1 MNLQRIFHFLKRNL
15 TQEPFLINR
24 IFVSIYIIYNKV
36 STYNSFISK
45 YIIRND
51 EEGYEEFNE
60 VIAYL
65 YKLQIDKLNL
75 EDMIKLFEF
84 VISPSDR
91 IVTGAI
97 YTPSKIRKRILENC
111 LGNRQDLSSVR
122 VADIACGCGGFLMDV
137 AKYIHKKTGKSYHRI
152 YQENI
157 YGVDIQAYSIER
169 CKILLNLL
177 AISEGECTDFEF
189 NLLNTDTLN
198 FHMKGWNPLF
208 SKFDVIVGNPP
219 YVCGRNMED
228 GTKEKTKMYDVC
240 NSGSTDLY
248 IPFFQIAVEMLKDDG
263 MMGYITMNTFL
274 KSLNAREL
282 RKFFM
287 DNGFEIK
294 IIDFRGHQ
302 IFQGRSTYTCLFFI
316 RKTRTG
322 MLHYYCDEKAELKKR
337 VNFSVIRY
345 SMLDAD
351 KGWNLNEYEISATIE
366 STGIPLAKYCQ
377 SRHGIATL
385 SNKTYIFGPIS
396 DDDDFFYL
404 ETSDGVYPIEREIC
418 KDIVNSNKL
427 NTDKC
432 LDDIKYKVIFP
443 YQIQGRKAVLIDE
456 SDMRKNYP
464 MAYAY
469 LVSQREVL
477 AGRDK
482 GKGRDYPVWYE
493 YGRTQSLVMPA
504 VKMFFPKIANKP
516 LHCVIVN
523 DPNLWLYNGM
533 AFVGDDERKMK
544 VLQKILESSIF
555 WNYVVANSKPYSSG
569 YYSLNGSNIKNFGI
583 PNFSEQE
590 ENDLL
595 QLQNKEQIDEWL
607 HNFYPFA

>member
-1 MNLQRIFHFLKRNL
+1 MLKRIFPFLKRNL
-15 TQEPFLINR
+15 TQDPLLINR
-24 IFVSIYIIYNKV
+24 IFVTLYITYNNV
-36 STYNSFISK
+36 STYNSFVSR
-45 YIIRND
+45 YIINNGD
-51 EEGYEEFNE
+51 ED
-60 VIAYL
+60 
-65 YKLQIDKLNL
+65 YKVLRQVLDFLEKQSVSKLDL

-97 YTPSKIRKRILENC
+97 YTPSRIRKRIIENC
-111 LGNRQDLSSVR
+111 LSKQQNLSSIR

-137 AKYIHKKTGKSYHRI
+137 AKYINKKTGKSYHHI

-157 YGVDIQAYSIER
+157 YGIDIQSFSIER

-177 AISEGECTDFEF
+177 AISEGESKDFEF

-198 FHMKGWNPLF
+198 FHMKGWNPSF
-208 SKFDVIVGNPP
+208 RNFDVVVGNPP

-263 MMGYITMNTFL
+263 VLGYITMNTFL

-302 IFQGRSTYTCLFFI
+302 IFQGKSTYTCLFFL
-316 RKTRTG
+316 RKTQTG
-322 MLHYYCDEKAELKKR
+322 MLHYYCDEKAELKKQIK
-337 VNFSVIRY
+337 FSAIQY

-351 KGWNLNEYEISATIE
+351 KGWNLNKYKISNTIE
-366 STGIPLAKYCQ
+366 SVGIPLAKYCQ

-385 SNKTYIFGPIS
+385 SNKTYIFSPIRE
-396 DDDDFFYL
+396 DDDFFYL
-404 ETSDGVYPIEREIC
+404 EKNDIVYSIEREMC

-427 NTDKC
+427 NSDKC
-432 LDDIKYKVIFP
+432 LNDIKHKVIFP
-443 YQIQGRKAVLIDE
+443 YQILDGKAVLIDE
-456 SDMRKNYP
+456 DHMRRNYP
-464 MAYAY
+464 MAFAY
-469 LVSQREVL
+469 LASQKEVL

-482 GKGRDYPVWYE
+482 GKGSDYPVWYA
-493 YGRTQSLVMPA
+493 YGRTQSLIMPA

-516 LHCVIVN
+516 LRCVIAN

-544 VLQKILESSIF
+544 VLQKILESRIF

-569 YYSLNGSNIKNFGI
+569 YYSLNGANIKNFGI
-583 PNFSEQE
+583 PYFTENE

-595 QLQNKEQIDEWL
+595 QLQNKDDINEWL
-607 HNFYPFA
+607 CRYYK

>member
-1 MNLQRIFHFLKRNL
+1 MLQHIFPFLKRNL
-15 TQEPFLINR
+15 TQDPLLINR
-24 IFVSIYIIYNKV
+24 IFVSLYIIYNKV
-36 STYNSFISK
+36 STYNSIIGR
-45 YIIRND
+45 YIINGD
-51 EEGYEEFNE
+51 DKDYELLGQVLIFLEKQG
-60 VIAYL
+60 I
-65 YKLQIDKLNL
+65 KKIDL

-97 YTPSKIRKRILENC
+97 YTPYKIRRRILENC
-111 LGNRQDLSSVR
+111 LGNQSDLFSIR

-137 AKYIHKKTGKSYHRI
+137 AKYIHKKTGKSYQHI
-152 YQENI
+152 YRENI
-157 YGVDIQAYSIER
+157 FGIDIQSYSIER

-177 AISEGECTDFEF
+177 AISEGENSEFEF
-189 NLLNTDTLN
+189 NLLNADTLD
-198 FHMKGWNPLF
+198 FHSGGWNPAF
-208 SKFDVIVGNPP
+208 NDFDVVVGNPP
-219 YVCGRNMED
+219 YVCGRNM
-228 GTKEKTKMYDVC
+228 GNATKEKTKMYDVC

-248 IPFFQIAVEMLKDDG
+248 IPFFQIAVEMLKEDG

-282 RKFFM
+282 RSFFM
-287 DNGFEIK
+287 NSGFDIQ

-302 IFQGRSTYTCLFFI
+302 IFQGKSTYTCLFFL
-316 RKTRTG
+316 RKTQTG

-337 VNFSVIRY
+337 VNFSTIRY

-351 KGWNLNEYEISATIE
+351 KGWNLNEHETSNIIE
-366 STGIPLAKYCQ
+366 SVGVQLAKYCQ

-385 SNKTYIFGPIS
+385 SNKTYIFNPIRVS
-396 DDDDFFYL
+396 GDFFYL
-404 ETSDGVYPIEREIC
+404 EKDNMEYPIEREIC

-427 NTDKC
+427 NSDKC
-432 LDDIKYKVIFP
+432 LNDIKHKVIFP
-443 YQIQGRKAVLIDE
+443 YQIQDGKAVLIDE
-456 SDMRKNYP
+456 DDMRRKYP

-477 AGRDK
+477 AERDK
-482 GKGRDYPVWYE
+482 GKGRDYPVWYA

-523 DPNLWLYNGM
+523 DSNLWLYNGM
-533 AFVGDDERKMK
+533 AFVGDDERKMM

-569 YYSLNGSNIKNFGI
+569 YYSLNGANIKNFGI
-583 PNFSEQE
+583 PKFSEGE
-590 ENDLL
+590 ENELL
-595 QLQNKEQIDEWL
+595 LLQNKEDIDKWL
-607 HNFYPFA
+607 CRFYKLA

>member
-1 MNLQRIFHFLKRNL
+1 MLQRIFPFLKRNL
-15 TQEPFLINR
+15 TQDPLLINR
-24 IFVSIYIIYNKV
+24 IFVTLYVTYNNV
-36 STYNSFISK
+36 SNYNSFVSR
-45 YIIRND
+45 YIINNGD
-51 EEGYEEFNE
+51 EDYEVLRQVLDFLEKQS
-60 VIAYL
+60 VR
-65 YKLQIDKLNL
+65 KLDL

-111 LGNRQDLSSVR
+111 LSKQQNLSSIR

-137 AKYIHKKTGKSYHRI
+137 AKYIHKKTGRSYLLV

-157 YGVDIQAYSIER
+157 FGIDIQSYSIER

-177 AISEGECTDFEF
+177 AISEGECSEFEF
-189 NLLNTDTLN
+189 NLLNADTLD
-198 FHMKGWNPLF
+198 FHSEGWNTAF
-208 SKFDVIVGNPP
+208 NDFDVIVGNPP

-228 GTKEKTKMYDVC
+228 ETKEKTKMYEVC
-240 NSGSTDLY
+240 NAGSTDLY
-248 IPFFQIAVEMLKDDG
+248 IPFFQIAVEMLKNDG
-263 MMGYITMNTFL
+263 VMGYITMNTFL

-302 IFQGRSTYTCLFFI
+302 IFQGKSTYTCLFFL
-316 RKTRTG
+316 RKTQTG
-322 MLHYYCDEKAELKKR
+322 MLHYYCDEKAELKNQVK
-337 VNFSVIRY
+337 FSAIKY

-351 KGWNLNEYEISATIE
+351 KGWNLNEYKISNAIE
-366 STGIPLAKYCQ
+366 SVGIPLAKYCQ

-385 SNKTYIFGPIS
+385 SNKTYIFSPIRE
-396 DDDDFFYL
+396 DDDFFYL
-404 ETSDGVYPIEREIC
+404 ETSDIVYSIERGIC

-427 NTDKC
+427 NSDKS
-432 LDDIKYKVIFP
+432 LDDIKHKVIFP
-443 YQIQGRKAVLIDE
+443 YQILDGKAVLIDE
-456 SDMRKNYP
+456 DDMRRNFP
-464 MAYAY
+464 MAFAY
-469 LVSQREVL
+469 LASQKEVL
-477 AGRDK
+477 AERDK
-482 GKGRDYPVWYE
+482 GKGRDYPVWYA
-493 YGRTQSLVMPA
+493 YGRTQSLIMPA

-516 LHCVIVN
+516 LRCVIVN

-544 VLQKILESSIF
+544 ILQKILESSIF

-569 YYSLNGSNIKNFGI
+569 YYSLNGANIKNFGI
-583 PNFSEQE
+583 PYFSENE

-595 QLQNKEQIDEWL
+595 QLQNKDDINEWL
-607 HNFYPFA
+607 CRYYK

>member
-1 MNLQRIFHFLKRNL
+1 MLQRIFPFLKRNL
-15 TQEPFLINR
+15 TQDPLLVNR
-24 IFVSIYIIYNKV
+24 IFVSLYIIYNKV
-36 STYNSFISK
+36 SAGNNFIGRFF
-45 YIIRND
+45 I
-51 EEGYEEFNE
+51 NE
-60 VIAYL
+60 YDKDNEIFRQVLAFL
-65 YKLQIDKLNL
+65 ENQGVRKIDL

-97 YTPSKIRKRILENC
+97 YTPRKIRKRILESC
-111 LGNRQDLSSVR
+111 LSNHKDLSSIR

-137 AKYIHKKTGKSYHRI
+137 AKYIHKKTGKSYQHI
-152 YQENI
+152 YRENI
-157 YGVDIQAYSIER
+157 FGIDIQSYSIER

-177 AISEGECTDFEF
+177 AISEGENSELEF
-189 NLLNTDTLN
+189 NLLNADTLD
-198 FHMKGWNPLF
+198 FHSGGWNPAF
-208 SKFDVIVGNPP
+208 NDFDVVVGNPP
-219 YVCGRNMED
+219 YVCGRNM
-228 GTKEKTKMYDVC
+228 GNATKEKTKMYDVC

-248 IPFFQIAVEMLKDDG
+248 IPFFQIAVEMLKENG

-282 RKFFM
+282 RSFFM
-287 DNGFEIK
+287 NSGFDIQ

-302 IFQGRSTYTCLFFI
+302 IFQGKSTYTCLFFL
-316 RKTRTG
+316 RKTQTG
-322 MLHYYCDEKAELKKR
+322 MLHYYCDEKAELKKH
-337 VNFSVIRY
+337 VNFSTIRY

-351 KGWNLNEYEISATIE
+351 KGWNLNEHKTSNIIE
-366 STGIPLAKYCQ
+366 SVGVPLAKYCQ

-385 SNKTYIFGPIS
+385 SNKTYIFNAIRVSG
-396 DDDDFFYL
+396 DFFYL
-404 ETSDGVYPIEREIC
+404 EKDNMEYPIEREIC

-427 NTDKC
+427 NSDKC
-432 LDDIKYKVIFP
+432 LNDIKHKVIFP
-443 YQIQGRKAVLIDE
+443 YQIQDGKAVLIDE
-456 SDMRKNYP
+456 DDMRRKYP

-469 LVSQREVL
+469 LVSQREIL

-482 GKGRDYPVWYE
+482 GKGGDYPVWYA

-523 DPNLWLYNGM
+523 DSNLWLYNGM
-533 AFVGDDERKMK
+533 AFVGDDERKMM

-569 YYSLNGSNIKNFGI
+569 YYSLNGANIKNFGI
-583 PNFSEQE
+583 PKFSEGE
-590 ENDLL
+590 ENELLLL
-595 QLQNKEQIDEWL
+595 QNREDIDKWL
-607 HNFYPFA
+607 CRFYKLA

>member
-1 MNLQRIFHFLKRNL
+1 MLQRIFPFLKRNL
-15 TQEPFLINR
+15 TQDPLLINR
-24 IFVSIYIIYNKV
+24 IFVTLYVTYNNV
-36 STYNSFISK
+36 SNYNSFVSR
-45 YIIRND
+45 YIINNGD
-51 EEGYEEFNE
+51 EDYEVLRQVLDFLEKQS
-60 VIAYL
+60 VR
-65 YKLQIDKLNL
+65 KLDL

-97 YTPSKIRKRILENC
+97 YTPSRIRKRILENC
-111 LGNRQDLSSVR
+111 LSKQQNLSSIR

-137 AKYIHKKTGKSYHRI
+137 AKYIHKKTGKSYLLV

-157 YGVDIQAYSIER
+157 FGIDIQSYSIER

-177 AISEGECTDFEF
+177 AISEGECSEFEF
-189 NLLNTDTLN
+189 NLLNADTLD
-198 FHMKGWNPLF
+198 FHSEGWNTAF
-208 SKFDVIVGNPP
+208 NDFDVIVGNPP

-228 GTKEKTKMYDVC
+228 GTKEKTKMYEVC
-240 NSGSTDLY
+240 NAGSTDLY
-248 IPFFQIAVEMLKDDG
+248 IPFFQIAVEMLKNDG
-263 MMGYITMNTFL
+263 VMGYITMNTFL

-302 IFQGRSTYTCLFFI
+302 IFQGKSTYTCLFFL
-316 RKTRTG
+316 RKTQTG
-322 MLHYYCDEKAELKKR
+322 MLHYYCDEKAELKNQVK
-337 VNFSVIRY
+337 FSAIKY

-351 KGWNLNEYEISATIE
+351 KGWNLNEYKISNAIE
-366 STGIPLAKYCQ
+366 SVGIPLAKYCQ

-385 SNKTYIFGPIS
+385 SNKTYIFSPIRE
-396 DDDDFFYL
+396 DDDFFYL
-404 ETSDGVYPIEREIC
+404 ETSDIVYSIERGIC

-427 NTDKC
+427 NSDKS
-432 LDDIKYKVIFP
+432 LDDIKHKVIFP
-443 YQIQGRKAVLIDE
+443 YQILDGKAVLIDE
-456 SDMRKNYP
+456 DDMRRNFP
-464 MAYAY
+464 MAFAY
-469 LVSQREVL
+469 LASQKEVL
-477 AGRDK
+477 AERDK
-482 GKGRDYPVWYE
+482 GKGRDYPVWYA
-493 YGRTQSLVMPA
+493 YGRTQSLIMPA

-516 LHCVIVN
+516 LRCVIVN

-544 VLQKILESSIF
+544 ILQKILESSIF

-569 YYSLNGSNIKNFGI
+569 YYSLNGANIKNFGI
-583 PNFSEQE
+583 PYFSENE

-595 QLQNKEQIDEWL
+595 QLQNKDDINEWL
-607 HNFYPFA
+607 CRYYK

>member
-1 MNLQRIFHFLKRNL
+1 MLQRIFPFLKRNL
-15 TQEPFLINR
+15 TQDPLLINR
-24 IFVSIYIIYNKV
+24 IFVSLYIIYNKV
-36 STYNSFISK
+36 STYNNIIGR
-45 YIIRND
+45 YIIND
-51 EEGYEEFNE
+51 DDYDYDLLGQVLNFLEKQE
-60 VIAYL
+60 I
-65 YKLQIDKLNL
+65 KKIDL

-97 YTPSKIRKRILENC
+97 YTPRKIRKRILESC
-111 LGNRQDLSSVR
+111 LSNHKDLSSIR

-137 AKYIHKKTGKSYHRI
+137 AKYIHKKTGKSYQHI
-152 YQENI
+152 YRENI
-157 YGVDIQAYSIER
+157 FGIDIQSYSIER

-177 AISEGECTDFEF
+177 AISEGENSELEF
-189 NLLNTDTLN
+189 NLLNADTLD
-198 FHMKGWNPLF
+198 FHSGGWNPAF
-208 SKFDVIVGNPP
+208 NDFDVVVGNPP
-219 YVCGRNMED
+219 YVCGRNM
-228 GTKEKTKMYDVC
+228 GNTTKEKTKMYDVC

-248 IPFFQIAVEMLKDDG
+248 IPFFQIAVEMLKENG

-282 RKFFM
+282 RSFFM
-287 DNGFEIK
+287 NSGFDIQ

-302 IFQGRSTYTCLFFI
+302 IFQGKSTYTCLFFL
-316 RKTRTG
+316 RKTQTG
-322 MLHYYCDEKAELKKR
+322 MLHYYCDEKAELKKH
-337 VNFSVIRY
+337 VNFSTIRY

-351 KGWNLNEYEISATIE
+351 KGWNLNEHETSNIIE
-366 STGIPLAKYCQ
+366 SVGVPLAKYCQ

-385 SNKTYIFGPIS
+385 SNKTYIFNAIRVSG
-396 DDDDFFYL
+396 DFFYL
-404 ETSDGVYPIEREIC
+404 EKDNMEYPIEREIC

-427 NTDKC
+427 NSDKC
-432 LDDIKYKVIFP
+432 LNDIKHKVIFP
-443 YQIQGRKAVLIDE
+443 YQIQDGKAVLIDE
-456 SDMRKNYP
+456 DDMRRKYP

-482 GKGRDYPVWYE
+482 GKGRDYPVWYA

-523 DPNLWLYNGM
+523 DSNLWLYNGM
-533 AFVGDDERKMK
+533 AFVGDDERKMM

-569 YYSLNGSNIKNFGI
+569 YYSLNGANIKNFGI
-583 PNFSEQE
+583 PKFSEGE
-590 ENDLL
+590 ENELLLL
-595 QLQNKEQIDEWL
+595 QNREDIDKWL
-607 HNFYPFA
+607 CRFYKLA

>member
-1 MNLQRIFHFLKRNL
+1 MNLQRIFPFLKRNL
-15 TQEPFLINR
+15 TQDPLFINR
-24 IFVSIYIIYNKV
+24 IFVSLYIIYNKV
-36 STYNSFISK
+36 STYNSFINR
-45 YIIRND
+45 YIINND
-51 EEGYEEFNE
+51 DEDNKVLRLVLSFLGKQG
-60 VIAYL
+60 IG
-65 YKLQIDKLNL
+65 KLDL

-97 YTPSKIRKRILENC
+97 YTPNKIRKRILENC
-111 LGNRQDLSSVR
+111 LGNQQDLYSIR

-157 YGVDIQAYSIER
+157 YGIDIQSYSIER

-198 FHMKGWNPLF
+198 FHLEGWNPSF
-208 SKFDVIVGNPP
+208 SDFDVIVGNPP

-228 GTKEKTKMYDVC
+228 GTKEKTRMYDVC

-263 MMGYITMNTFL
+263 VMGYITMNTFL
-274 KSLNAREL
+274 KSLNARKL

-287 DNGFEIK
+287 GNGYEIK

-302 IFQGRSTYTCLFFI
+302 IFQGKNTYTCLFFL
-316 RKTRTG
+316 RKTQTG
-322 MLHYYCDEKAELKKR
+322 ILHYFCDEKAEFKKR
-337 VNFSVIRY
+337 VNFSTIQY

-351 KGWNLNEYEISATIE
+351 KGWNLNEYEISNTIE
-366 STGIPLAKYCQ
+366 SVGIPLAKYCQ

-385 SNKTYIFGPIS
+385 SNKTYIFCPIRE
-396 DDDDFFYL
+396 DANFFYL
-404 ETSDGVYPIEREIC
+404 ETDDVVYPIEREIC

-427 NTDKC
+427 NSDKC
-432 LDDIKYKVIFP
+432 LDDIKHKVIFP
-443 YQIQGRKAVLIDE
+443 YLMLGGKAVLIDE
-456 SDMRKNYP
+456 DDMQRDFP

-482 GKGRDYPVWYE
+482 GKGKDYTVWYA
-493 YGRTQSLVMPA
+493 YGRTQSLIMPA

-523 DPNLWLYNGM
+523 DPDLWLYNGM
-533 AFVGDDERKMK
+533 AFVGDDESKMK

-569 YYSLNGSNIKNFGI
+569 YYSLNGANIKNFGI
-583 PNFSEQE
+583 PNFT
-590 ENDLL
+590 ENEKIELL
-595 QLQNKEQIDEWL
+595 QLQNKDDINEWL
-607 HNFYPFA
+607 CRFYK